1 MSSQRRRGPNA
12 PRINNLDAGN
22 SPSLRFTDWSTVGE
36 RTFTPDDLTEVV
48 GSFSMG
54 ENDDTIWT
62 RITLLSPSTPW
73 PWSYGILGFKTS
85 NGYELGSVKAYPE
98 VESEV
103 FKLGVGR
110 PPYERTGVLTFEP
123 RSFNLAWIRN
133 GYPMSL
139 RFECAPG
146 VTSGGSGLGGVV
158 NSFVRDTDGS
168 GLPLVQLDFSN

>member
-1 MSSQRRRGPNA
+1 MSSQSRRGLNA
-12 PRINNLDAGN
+12 SRYNKTRADI

-36 RTFTPDDLTEVV
+36 RTFTPDDLTEIV
-48 GSFSMG
+48 GVFSMG

-103 FKLGVGR
+103 FRLGIGR

-139 RFECAPG
+139 RFECASG

-168 GLPLVQLDFSN
+168 GIPLLQLDFS

>member
-1 MSSQRRRGPNA
+1 MSSQSQRGTRA
-12 PRINNLDAGN
+12 PGTATTKSSG
-22 SPSLRFTDWSTVGE
+22 SPSLKFTDWSTVGE

-48 GSFSMG
+48 GSFSMAEG
-54 ENDDTIWT
+54 DDTIWT
-62 RITLLSPSTPW
+62 RITLLSPAEPW

-98 VESEV
+98 VDSEV

-110 PPYERTGVLTFEP
+110 PPYERTGLLTFEP

-139 RFECAPG
+139 RFECASG
-146 VTSGGSGLGGVV
+146 VTSGGSGLGGVS